1 MFELIRRLKA
11 KTKQIMDL
19 TKTDGAGGCQIV
31 LQRFFKEFPRIAR
44 SMSDVENIAKEGLS
58 NECMFNK
65 QDREEEE
72 NDEEDNRVKQRRQ
85 SLQSKSSIRNK
96 RKYVRRKDISHVNQ

>member
-44 SMSDVENIAKEGLS
+44 SKQDVENIAKEGLS

-72 NDEEDNRVKQRRQ
+72 NEEEDNRVKQRR
-85 SLQSKSSIRNK
+85 
-96 RKYVRRKDISHVNQ
+96 

>member
-1 MFELIRRLKA
+1 
-11 KTKQIMDL
+11 MDL

-72 NDEEDNRVKQRRQ
+72 NEEEDNEEE
-85 SLQSKSSIRNK
+85 
-96 RKYVRRKDISHVNQ
+96 DEVNIEDNSDYDEEE